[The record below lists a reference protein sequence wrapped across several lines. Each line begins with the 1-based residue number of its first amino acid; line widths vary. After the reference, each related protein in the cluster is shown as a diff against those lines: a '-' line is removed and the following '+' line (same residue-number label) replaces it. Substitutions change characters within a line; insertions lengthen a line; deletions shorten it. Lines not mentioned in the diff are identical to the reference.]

1 MIKPSQAEEKRIS
14 FVQACAT
21 LGGLIADYMFS
32 FDTSPII
39 PSDTVSVPVENA
51 GEIKRRT
58 RAKKEP
64 VEARPESDPVANVLT
79 GAANAN
85 AANVAEAD
93 GLVAVTEEPLSSVYT
108 AVRELGVELAKKG
121 MLEVFKNE
129 LTKIGATN
137 AAQVPEDK
145 IREFRIGLKSIIDTL

>member
-64 VEARPESDPVANVLT
+64 VEARPESDPVANV
-79 GAANAN
+79 
-85 AANVAEAD
+85 
-93 GLVAVTEEPLSSVYT
+93 
-108 AVRELGVELAKKG
+108 
-121 MLEVFKNE
+121 
-129 LTKIGATN
+129 
-137 AAQVPEDK
+137 
-145 IREFRIGLKSIIDTL
+145 